1 MKHKILLA
9 LALVLS
15 GGLPS
20 FAWSSLPWLAS
31 ADAVSN
37 LLDAIHAESDRKVKG
52 QMLVALPQTG
62 DQPGLER
69 LLAIYM
75 MQMALTVGEPSRR
88 NGRRARSKHL
98 YDQATRIRA
107 GRRFRWR
114 FVDAIQP

>member
-88 NGRRARSKHL
+88 NRRRARSKHL